1 MFKLILGKKAV
12 PIYVPAPTRCLD
24 FGPLSPASQARSPL
38 TATTTTTVI
47 RTPKPTR
54 KPLSVALTSQLNLL
68 NLFFGPC
75 LAACLPFG
83 TISVEPSPWNRD
95 TLELQY
101 KITHATVDREPPPS
115 TTQRSDI
122 LVKKL
127 SRWRPLR
134 LPVTAA
140 LGASRQTRL
149 RGVTPPLL
157 GRQKPPI
164 EVKDNRQDTRVAAA
178 LAFVFC

>member
-1 MFKLILGKKAV
+1 MPRLRTLVSRIPSAFTADSGDNNHGDQNAQ
-12 PIYVPAPTRCLD
+12 TD
-24 FGPLSPASQARSPL
+24 SQTIICGSDVSIEFAQS
-38 TATTTTTVI
+38 
-47 RTPKPTR
+47 
-54 KPLSVALTSQLNLL
+54 
-68 NLFFGPC
+68 FFGPC

-83 TISVEPSPWNRD
+83 TISAEPSPWNRD

-101 KITHATVDREPPPS
+101 KSTHATVDREPPPS

-122 LVKKL
+122 LVTKL

-134 LPVTAA
+134 LPFTAA

-164 EVKDNRQDTRVAAA
+164 EVKDNQQDTRVAAA